1 MIKYIATAT
10 IKTKLV
16 ATPVIKDKIV
26 ADISYP
32 TLTASC
38 PQYNLI
44 DGGTPSW
51 NYQPIGSFD
60 LISGGN
66 P

>member
-1 MIKYIATAT
+1 MNYIAKAT
-10 IKTKLV
+10 VKTKV
-16 ATPVIKDKIV
+16 AVTAAVKKKITLEVGFPV
-26 ADISYP
+26 
-32 TLTASC
+32 LTSAC
-38 PQYNLI
+38 PQYDLL

-60 LISGGN
+60 LISGGT

>member
-1 MIKYIATAT
+1 MYTATAY
-10 IKTKLV
+10 IKTKLK
-16 ATPVIKDKIV
+16 ATATVKKKISV
-26 ADISYP
+26 EISMP
-32 TLTASC
+32 ILGASC